1 MAVFDDGDIVLD
13 LRLDDKNF
21 SVTVKNSGRLLSELR
36 GNLQKAADGANDT
49 QRHFNSLSTS
59 FRHTVMSLA
68 AVRFAMMDVHDVFL
82 RLPMSILR
90 TSGEI
95 ERMTKLMEGL
105 SKAST
110 DAARAQEAADN
121 TKFILDKAKNA
132 PFEIEALSNAFVKF
146 KSGGL
151 DPTNGSL
158 QALIDSVARFGGDSQ
173 SLARASVAIQ
183 QMAGKGVISMEELR
197 QQLGEAVPDAMRLM
211 AEGMGISMAELTK
224 RVSLGTVESTDAL
237 RRMFTMMEFHN
248 RGAALK
254 MMDTWTGLTARLKT
268 EWTILQTEIGKS
280 GFADAVKDQLKDLID
295 AMSSPEGIAMAR
307 QFGKELAELVKNLRI
322 FADALRENWALIKV
336 VGEALLIAF
345 GVNKMRTIMGGFRDA
360 LREQNNLIRVAHEK
374 QVMQAQMRAAE
385 LAADARVAA
394 EKVAKDKA
402 EVVSAR
408 AKYTQL
414 KAEHSKHLAEIR
426 ALDAANA
433 ISRARLAAGGTFEAQ
448 IIAQRK
454 EKIKQIRAEDRETKK
469 LMKTEK
475 DLQSTVSG
483 GIFAAQQAAW
493 AKENMARAATQAA
506 EKMAKVSTAG
516 IAMRAMLGT
525 LGGPIGLVTAALSI
539 GIPAWLEWGNAGEK
553 AIQKIRD
560 ALNTNTAN
568 QETID
573 LISNQIIQK
582 QKELNEFNNR
592 TRGFSLLPKTMG
604 DVQEEM
610 AERKRLEGEIAQLER
625 DMQTAR
631 TQRQQNAA
639 EASIAAQKRT
649 FQRELAESDAHFRSL
664 AIKVQDDTAAKLEGV
679 KKGSEE
685 EIRINKE
692 KSLAI
697 HKIVQDSSNAQL
709 DILERHRKQA
719 SDLLKEAKKGGNQ
732 DQVKGAQ
739 ALLDDLTE
747 KTIAKDLERFSKDAM
762 HLSDP
767 NNFKIEKTKK
777 PDPLQQALEKS
788 RGDLE
793 SAKIKMDDLLDGAV
807 TFSRL
812 KEAAF
817 NELMGDR
824 KAGMFNVKDDRG
836 NSVAPSAK
844 DKRFD
849 EYSFNKAGVE
859 QLNRE
864 RQVQKALI
872 SLTAQSAQERE
883 NALERYSN
891 SEYYDQESTGVRR
904 LERQLAKLKE
914 TLVEGTPA
922 FKNFEENTRN
932 IISDQAVAD
941 LLNFTATFKRTRDE
955 IDVGLQTTDIGRKK
969 AAYELETRIL
979 KSQLEQRRKEI
990 EKNADM
996 SSDAVIN
1003 SLAKATEEYNLLL
1016 DKLAREQAR
1025 KLMTPLQQLSEQ
1037 WNDVTDRMRQA
1048 SVRWTNDTM
1057 DNIVAMVKGGKF
1069 EWRTLVDSILTDIA
1083 RISLQKSIGGLMNNA
1098 FDKGINMIAG
1108 MFGADTS
1115 MGSNRIP
1122 IDPVTGAVPTVD
1134 VGASGKATEAIKQSE
1149 IFNTAN
1155 ERLSSMWDSVKTGMD
1170 NVWTGLKGMLGSLGD
1185 GLSNLVSGLGS
1196 ALSSFL
1202 SSLSGGGGGGILGDI
1217 IGIVGSMAGAFA
1229 GGMGGGMVSAT
1240 GSVATASYTGYGGMG
1255 SPTMRF
1261 ANGGIMT
1268 PFGAV
1273 ALRKYAK
1280 GGIAN
1285 FPQLALYG
1293 EGKMPEAYVPL
1304 PDGRTIPVTLSGGSS
1319 GDPTVIMNIVVNN
1332 DGTESANTSGSDDSA
1347 MWRRFATRVT
1357 TVVREELVVQ
1367 KRPGGILA
1375 R

>member
-1 MAVFDDGDIVLD
+1 
-13 LRLDDKNF
+13 
-21 SVTVKNSGRLLSELR
+21 
-36 GNLQKAADGANDT
+36 
-49 QRHFNSLSTS
+49 
-59 FRHTVMSLA
+59 
-68 AVRFAMMDVHDVFL
+68 
-82 RLPMSILR
+82 
-90 TSGEI
+90 
-95 ERMTKLMEGL
+95 
-105 SKAST
+105 
-110 DAARAQEAADN
+110 
-121 TKFILDKAKNA
+121 
-132 PFEIEALSNAFVKF
+132 
-146 KSGGL
+146 
-151 DPTNGSL
+151 
-158 QALIDSVARFGGDSQ
+158 
-173 SLARASVAIQ
+173 
-183 QMAGKGVISMEELR
+183 MAGKGVISMEELR

-224 RVSLGTVESTDAL
+224 RVSLGTVEPTDAL
-237 RRMFTMMEFHN
+237 RRMFTMMEFQN

-295 AMSSPEGIAMAR
+295 AMSSPEGVAMAR
-307 QFGKELAELVKNLRI
+307 QFGKELAELVRSLRI
-322 FADALRENWALIKV
+322 FADALRENWGLIKV

-345 GVNKMRTIMGGFRDA
+345 GVSKMRAIVGGFRDA
-360 LREQNNLIRVAHEK
+360 LSEQNNLIRAAHEK

-385 LAADARVAA
+385 LAADARAAA
-394 EKVAKDKA
+394 EKVTRDRA
-402 EVVSAR
+402 EVASAK

-433 ISRARLAAGGTFEAQ
+433 VSRARLAAGGTFEAQ

-454 EKIKQIRAEDRETKK
+454 EKIKQLRAEDRELKK
-469 LMKTEK
+469 LMKSEK

-525 LGGPIGLVTAALSI
+525 LGGPIGLITAALSI

-560 ALNTNTAN
+560 ALNSNTAN

-573 LISNQIIQK
+573 LISNQLIQK
-582 QKELNEFNNR
+582 KKELDEFNNR
-592 TRGFSLLPKTMG
+592 TRGFSLLPKTAG
-604 DVQEEM
+604 DIQEEV

-639 EASIAAQKRT
+639 EASIAAQRRT
-649 FQRELAESDAHFRSL
+649 FERELAESDQHFRDLSN
-664 AIKVQDDTAAKLEGV
+664 KVKDEAASKLEGV

-692 KSLAI
+692 TAASI

-709 DILERHRKQA
+709 DILEKHRKQA

-732 DQVKGAQ
+732 DQIKGAK
-739 ALLDDLTE
+739 ALLNELTE
-747 KTIAKDLERFSKDAM
+747 KSIAKDIERFNKDAM

-767 NNFKIEKTKK
+767 NNFKVEKTKK

-788 RGDLE
+788 EGDLK
-793 SAKIKMDDLLDGAV
+793 AAQIKMDDLLDGAI
-807 TFSRL
+807 TFDRL
-812 KEAAF
+812 REAALAKLIG
-817 NELMGDR
+817 ERD
-824 KAGMFNVKDDRG
+824 AGAFNVKDDRG
-836 NSVAPSAK
+836 NSVKPSLDRPEFKKIPKNLASK
-844 DKRFD
+844 
-849 EYSFNKAGVE
+849 E
-859 QLNRE
+859 QIDRE

-883 NALERYSN
+883 NAIERFSN
-891 SEYYDQESTGVRR
+891 GQHYEQESTGVRR

-914 TLVEGTPA
+914 TLVEGTP
-922 FKNFEENTRN
+922 KFEKFREETKN
-932 IISDQAVAD
+932 IISDQAIAD
-941 LLNFTATFKRTRDE
+941 LLNFTATFKRMNDE
-955 IDVGLQTTDIGRKK
+955 IDVALEDTDVGRKQK
-969 AAYELETRIL
+969 QFQLEMTIL
-979 KSQLEQRRKEI
+979 NSQLEARRK
-990 EKNADM
+990 
-996 SSDAVIN
+996 AVIDN
-1003 SLAKATEEYNLLL
+1003 ANLTADEIKRIDEEINEHKR
-1016 DKLAREQAR
+1016 KLAELQAKEMR
-1025 KLMTPLQQLSEQ
+1025 TPLQQLSVE
-1037 WNDVTDRMRQA
+1037 WNDVTNRMRQA
-1048 SVRWTNDTM
+1048 SLRWTNDTM

-1083 RISLQKSIGGLMNNA
+1083 RISLQKSIGGAINGL

-1108 MFGADTS
+1108 MFGAPAP
-1115 MGSNRIP
+1115 MGGDGSVP
-1122 IDPVTGAVPTVD
+1122 IDPLTGAVPVID
-1134 VGASGKATEAIKQSE
+1134 VASTDKVTEAIKQNE
-1149 IFNTAN
+1149 VFKTAG

-1170 NVWTGLKGMLGSLGD
+1170 NVWGGLKGMLGSLGD
-1185 GLSNLVSGLGS
+1185 GLGNLVSGLGS

-1202 SSLSGGGGGGILGDI
+1202 SSLSGGGSGLLGDI
-1217 IGIVGSMAGAFA
+1217 IGVVANVATAAIGSMAGGAGSVGAGAGA
-1229 GGMGGGMVSAT
+1229 GGTAT
-1240 GSVATASYTGYGGMG
+1240 YTGYGGMG

-1273 ALRKYAK
+1273 ALRKYAN

-1293 EGKMPEAYVPL
+1293 EGRMPEAYVPL
-1304 PDGRTIPVTLSGGSS
+1304 PDGRTIPVTLSGGGGS
-1319 GDPTVIMNIVVNN
+1319 GDPTIIMNIVVNN
-1332 DGTESANTSGSDDSA
+1332 DSTESTSTSGGDDNA
-1347 MWRRFATRVT
+1347 MWRRFASRVT

-1367 KRPGGILA
+1367 KRPGGLLA
-1375 R
+1375 K